1 MPEII
6 IGNRAIGPGHRVYV
20 IAEIGFNHQG
30 KVELGAKM
38 IRAAAAAGVDAVK
51 FQTFK
56 ADQLTLR
63 NFDHFDL
70 IRNSELDLGAHK
82 ELANVAADE
91 GVTFFSTPFSAW
103 AVDILETVG
112 VPAYKIASMD
122 VTNLPLIRLVAGTGK
137 PVIMS
142 TGMAT
147 LDEIATAVE
156 TIKAAQAAAN
166 AGLALMHCVSLYP
179 AEPEAVNL
187 KTMDQIAGAFGLP
200 VGFSDHLLGNEVA
213 LAAVA
218 RGAALIEKHFTTDKG
233 LPGPDHKLSADP
245 AEMKDL
251 VQSIR
256 KVEKSLGRPAA
267 DDRRPDRSKASDTR
281 RSLFAARNIA
291 AGTIIGRQDVKCV
304 RPERGLPPGDIESVL
319 GRPAKTDIG
328 EEEPITGEN
337 V

>member
-1 MPEII
+1 MPEIT
-6 IGNRAIGPGHRVYV
+6 IGDRAIGPGHRVYV
-20 IAEIGFNHQG
+20 IAEIGFNHEG

-56 ADQLTLR
+56 ADELTLR
-63 NFDHFDL
+63 NFEHFDL
-70 IRNSELDLGAHK
+70 IRNSELDLKAHK
-82 ELANVAADE
+82 ELANVAAGE

-112 VPAYKIASMD
+112 VPVYKIASMD
-122 VTNLPLIRLVAGTGK
+122 VTNLPLLRLVAGTGK
-137 PVIMS
+137 PAILS

-147 LDEIATAVE
+147 LDEVATAVE
-156 TIKAAQAAAN
+156 AIKEVAD
-166 AGLALMHCVSLYP
+166 AGPALMHCVSIYP
-179 AEPEAVNL
+179 AEPETVNL
-187 KTMDQIAGAFGLP
+187 RTIDQIAGAFGLP

-218 RGAALIEKHFTTDKG
+218 LGASLIEKHFTTDKE

-245 AEMKDL
+245 AEMANL
-251 VQSIR
+251 VRGIR
-256 KVEKSLGRPAA
+256 KVEKSLGRAAA
-267 DDRRPDRSKASDTR
+267 DDRRPDRGNATDSR
-281 RSLFAARNIA
+281 RSLFAARDIA
-291 AGTIIGRQDVKCV
+291 AGTLIRPEDVKCV
-304 RPERGLPPGDIESVL
+304 RPERGLPPGEIESIL